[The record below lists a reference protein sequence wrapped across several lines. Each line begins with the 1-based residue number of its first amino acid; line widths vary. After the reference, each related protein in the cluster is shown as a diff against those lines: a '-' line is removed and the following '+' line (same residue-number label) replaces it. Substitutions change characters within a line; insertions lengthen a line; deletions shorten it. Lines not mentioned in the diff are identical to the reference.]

1 MKKKKKYSRKQSQ
14 NVNVSS
20 YYEVLVDSGHR
31 EKYTRNC
38 MKHIST
44 DKKQNN
50 TAFVWIIEY
59 NIVSVSYS
67 NNNVYSNFIMIPMGI
82 SNTS

>member
-1 MKKKKKYSRKQSQ
+1 
-14 NVNVSS
+14 
-20 YYEVLVDSGHR
+20 
-31 EKYTRNC
+31 